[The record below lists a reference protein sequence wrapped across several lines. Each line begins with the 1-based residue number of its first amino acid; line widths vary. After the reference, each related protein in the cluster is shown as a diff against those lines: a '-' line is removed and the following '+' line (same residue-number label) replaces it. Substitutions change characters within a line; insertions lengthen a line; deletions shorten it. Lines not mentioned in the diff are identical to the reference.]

1 MRTYAYVGCG
11 SGLPKYETE
20 KDFMR
25 RVVYIAALAL
35 MAMLVLAPGAM
46 AQQTNHQHMMP
57 NGQMMDDKMMANPSA
72 SASATPSATNNG
84 STMGGNMMASPSASA
99 SAYPSASPSTSASAS
114 PSATTTASAPRSHH
128 GGGGSSASAAA
139 GGRLPSTGGVSLVSL
154 VSVGAVTLLVG
165 FGIVGARL
173 LRRNH

>member
-1 MRTYAYVGCG
+1 
-11 SGLPKYETE
+11 
-20 KDFMR
+20 MR

-46 AQQTNHQHMMP
+46 AQQMNHQHMMP
-57 NGQMMDDKMMANPSA
+57 NGQMMDDNMMANPST

-84 STMGGNMMASPSASA
+84 STMSGNMMASPSASA
-99 SAYPSASPSTSASAS
+99 SNSPSASAYPSASASTSGSTS
-114 PSATTTASAPRSHH
+114 PSATTTASASGSHHH

-154 VSVGAVTLLVG
+154 VSVGAVALLVG
-165 FGIVGARL
+165 FGLVAARL
-173 LRRNH
+173 LRRIH

>member
-1 MRTYAYVGCG
+1 
-11 SGLPKYETE
+11 
-20 KDFMR
+20 MR

-35 MAMLVLAPGAM
+35 VAMLVLAPGAM
-46 AQQTNHQHMMP
+46 AQQMNHQHMMP
-57 NGQMMDDKMMANPSA
+57 NGQMMDDDMMASPSA
-72 SASATPSATNNG
+72 SASATPSAKNNG
-84 STMGGNMMASPSASA
+84 PTMGGKMMASPSASA
-99 SAYPSASPSTSASAS
+99 SSYPSASASSSVSAHPSATASTSASAS

-154 VSVGAVTLLVG
+154 VSVGAVALLVG
-165 FGIVGARL
+165 SGLVAARL